1 MGKFEED
8 CERKGLVAVDIRNA
22 IIVNFWL
29 LAWAVSLGVISYFLE
44 SDWSFPTWIQWMGFI
59 IHLIIGV
66 GAILAFKRFVS
77 KADELE
83 RKIQLEALA
92 LSVGVTIIFFSS
104 YAILQKALE
113 IADLSPAYLI
123 VVMSLG
129 YVMGLIVGRLR
140 FR

>member
-1 MGKFEED
+1 MKQ
-8 CERKGLVAVDIRNA
+8 KLVRV
-22 IIVNFWL
+22 FP
-29 LAWAVSLGVISYFLE
+29 
-44 SDWSFPTWIQWMGFI
+44 WSEWG
-59 IHLIIGV
+59 
-66 GAILAFKRFVS
+66 KRFVS